1 MSRLPELRAARPGV
15 FARLAYFF
23 AKRKLGWVPEPL
35 KVVHRNGSLLFG
47 VGMFESAMA
56 MSKRAPER
64 LKALAG
70 IKAALEVDCPF

>member
-1 MSRLPELRAARPGV
+1 MSRLPALRSRRPSL

-23 AKRKLGWVPEPL
+23 ARRKLGRVPEPL
-35 KVVHRNGSLLFG
+35 KLVHRNGALLAG
-47 VGMFESAMA
+47 LGAFEAALQFSH
-56 MSKRAPER
+56 RAPER